1 MHITT
6 KKPGA
11 KKPDQRPADRG
22 GNKPMHPGKLGSSD
36 RFHRRVEALVSSAVR
51 CDCKQIQVWHCPDGG
66 AVREE
71 LISTIELN
79 EEAPTARTHVD
90 QVVLTIQDE
99 AASLPGGGFHAFS
112 VRGMNADGLDVV
124 RERIRIPGTAP
135 ASASDRLARAEIGEE
150 IDHEAGLERASGLAL
165 HPREVATLAGITR
178 QQMRHNEALIAMVVK
193 GFGANAEVS
202 QKLIEQMGMRVLT
215 LTEKLEKQAD
225 MYLDSHR
232 RTKLVEAEA
241 RASDARGRAIEIGS
255 QVLADYLPVALHRIT
270 RKHGLAGDAE
280 LDPLMEK
287 MLDSFDEAQLPKLAE
302 ILKPQ
307 QQALFADV
315 WMTVQARKEARKK
328 EAAAKEAKKQEG
340 SATDEQ

>member
-1 MHITT
+1 MNIT

-22 GNKPMHPGKLGSSD
+22 GNKPMNPAKVGSSD
-36 RFHRRVEALVSSAVR
+36 RFHRRVEGLVSSAVR
-51 CDCKQIQVWHCPDGG
+51 SDCKQIQVWHCPEGG

-71 LISTIELN
+71 LISTIDLN
-79 EEAPTARTHVD
+79 EEAPTARSHVD

-112 VRGMNADGLDVV
+112 VRGLNSDGLDVV

-135 ASASDRLARAEIGEE
+135 ASASDRLARVEIGEE
-150 IDHEAGLERASGLAL
+150 IDHEAGLERTSGLAL

-193 GFGANAEVS
+193 GFGANADVS
-202 QKLIEQMGMRVLT
+202 QKLIEQLGMRVLT

-225 MYLDSHR
+225 LYLDSHR

-315 WMTVQARKEARKK
+315 WMTVQSRKEARKK
-328 EAAAKEAKKQEG
+328 EAAAKEAAKQEG
-340 SATDEQ
+340 SANDEQ